1 VIQTFPSLPGIPGT
15 EPSRDLGDGSAVDNL
30 VQQIKGHIQSNG
42 LTVGDTLPSEREL
55 GEKFAA
61 ARNTVREAV
70 RILKAYGVVD
80 VRPKIGAV
88 IVNRHMDA
96 VLDLFSF
103 QLSISRETFID
114 IQGFRR
120 LIEVGS
126 ADAIFSVVTDADIA
140 RFRKLNADILDAP
153 SKVEAAER
161 DFGFHAA
168 LLELADN
175 QTVLNVY
182 TTMKT
187 IIVKLMETGKETH
200 GLQGTF
206 DTHSRI
212 LDALEAQDRLGFQY
226 WMSSHLDHGLGFI
239 DDSVDS
245 QTAEDKASGENKPDS

>member
-1 VIQTFPSLPGIPGT
+1 MIQTPSSLQSADARAPNR
-15 EPSRDLGDGSAVDNL
+15 EPSDGSAVDNL
-30 VQQIKGHIQSNG
+30 VQQIKGYIQSNG

-103 QLSISRETFID
+103 QLSISRETFLD

-126 ADAIFSVVTDADIA
+126 ADAIFAALTDADVA
-140 RFRKLNADILDAP
+140 RFRALNDAILDAP

-161 DFGFHAA
+161 DFAFHAA

-182 TTMKT
+182 TTMKP
-187 IIVKLMETGKETH
+187 IIVRLMETGKETH
-200 GLQGTF
+200 GLQGTH

-212 LDALEAQDRLGFQY
+212 LGALEKRDRLGFQY
-226 WMSSHLDHGLGFI
+226 WMSNHLDHGLGFI
-239 DDSVDS
+239 DGSVDA
-245 QTAEDKASGENKPDS
+245 QNAESKATNP

>member
-1 VIQTFPSLPGIPGT
+1 MTQTIPPLPGTAGN
-15 EPSRDLGDGSAVDNL
+15 EPSREPGDGSAVDNL
-30 VQQIKGHIQSNG
+30 VQQIKGYIQSNS

-103 QLSISRETFID
+103 QLSISRETFLD

-126 ADAIFSVVTDADIA
+126 ADAIFSSVTDADIA
-140 RFRKLNADILDAP
+140 RFRKLNQEILDAP

-182 TTMKT
+182 TTMKP
-187 IIVKLMETGKETH
+187 IIVKLMETGKESH
-200 GLQGTF
+200 GLQGTY
-206 DTHSRI
+206 DTHTHI
-212 LDALEAQDRLGFQY
+212 LDALEKRDRLGFQY
-226 WMSSHLDHGLGFI
+226 WMSNHLDHGLGFI
-239 DDSVDS
+239 DRSVDA
-245 QTAEDKASGENKPDS
+245 QNTEEAAPDA

>member
-1 VIQTFPSLPGIPGT
+1 MTQTIPPLPGTAGNEPGR
-15 EPSRDLGDGSAVDNL
+15 EPGDGSAVDNL
-30 VQQIKGHIQSNG
+30 VQQIKGYIQSNS

-103 QLSISRETFID
+103 QLSISRETFLD

-126 ADAIFSVVTDADIA
+126 ADAIFSAVTDADIA
-140 RFRKLNADILDAP
+140 RFRKLNQEILDAP
-153 SKVEAAER
+153 TKVEAAER

-182 TTMKT
+182 TTMKP
-187 IIVKLMETGKETH
+187 IIVKLMETGKESH
-200 GLQGTF
+200 GLQGTY
-206 DTHSRI
+206 DTHTHI
-212 LDALEAQDRLGFQY
+212 LDALEKRDRLGFQY
-226 WMSSHLDHGLGFI
+226 WMSNHLDHGLGFI
-239 DDSVDS
+239 DRSVDA
-245 QTAEDKASGENKPDS
+245 QNTEETAPDA

>member
-1 VIQTFPSLPGIPGT
+1 MTQTIPPLPGTAGNEPGR
-15 EPSRDLGDGSAVDNL
+15 EPGDGSAVDNL
-30 VQQIKGHIQSNG
+30 VQQIKGYIQSNR

-103 QLSISRETFID
+103 QLSISRETFLD

-126 ADAIFSVVTDADIA
+126 ADAIFSAVNDADIA
-140 RFRKLNADILDAP
+140 RFRKLNEEILDAP

-182 TTMKT
+182 TTMKP
-187 IIVKLMETGKETH
+187 IIVKLMETGKESH
-200 GLQGTF
+200 GLQGTY
-206 DTHSRI
+206 DTHTRI
-212 LDALEAQDRLGFQY
+212 LDALEKRDRLGFQY
-226 WMSSHLDHGLGFI
+226 WMSNHLDHGLGFI
-239 DDSVDS
+239 DRSVDA
-245 QTAEDKASGENKPDS
+245 QHTEETAPEA

>member
-1 VIQTFPSLPGIPGT
+1 MPIETSDQQVTDM
-15 EPSRDLGDGSAVDNL
+15 RDASDRSAVDTL
-30 VQQIKGHIQSNG
+30 VDQIKSYIQTNG

-103 QLSISRETFID
+103 QLSISRETFLD

-126 ADAIFSVVTDADIA
+126 ADAILAVLTDANIA
-140 RFRKLNADILDAP
+140 RFHALNDSIIEASSA
-153 SKVEAAER
+153 VEAAER
-161 DFGFHAA
+161 DFSFHAA

-182 TTMKT
+182 TTMKP

-200 GLQGTF
+200 GLQGTH
-206 DTHSRI
+206 DSHTHI
-212 LDALEAQDRLGFQY
+212 LKALENRDRLAFQY
-226 WMSSHLDHGLGFI
+226 WMSSHLDHGLNFI
-239 DDSVDS
+239 E
-245 QTAEDKASGENKPDS
+245 QTMPAEGESRSRQTGDA

>member
-1 VIQTFPSLPGIPGT
+1 MTQTIPPLPGTAGNEPGR
-15 EPSRDLGDGSAVDNL
+15 EPGDGSAVDNL
-30 VQQIKGHIQSNG
+30 VQQIKGYIQSNR

-103 QLSISRETFID
+103 QLSISRETFLD

-126 ADAIFSVVTDADIA
+126 ADAIFSAVNDADIA
-140 RFRKLNADILDAP
+140 RFRKLNEEILDAP

-182 TTMKT
+182 TTMKP
-187 IIVKLMETGKETH
+187 IIVKLMETGKESH
-200 GLQGTF
+200 GLQGTY
-206 DTHSRI
+206 DTHTRI
-212 LDALEAQDRLGFQY
+212 LDALEKRDRLGFQY
-226 WMSSHLDHGLGFI
+226 WMSNHLDHGLGFI
-239 DDSVDS
+239 DRSVDV
-245 QTAEDKASGENKPDS
+245 QHPEETAPEA

>member
-1 VIQTFPSLPGIPGT
+1 MAQSAPQSDPSDL
-15 EPSRDLGDGSAVDNL
+15 RDAGDGSAVDKL
-30 VQQIKGHIQSNG
+30 VQQIKGYIQVNG

-103 QLSISRETFID
+103 QLTISRETFLD

-120 LIEVGS
+120 LIEVGA
-126 ADAIFSVVTDADIA
+126 ADAIFETMTEADLA
-140 RFRKLNADILDAP
+140 RFHAINDSILEATCA
-153 SKVEAAER
+153 VEAAER
-161 DFGFHAA
+161 DFTFHAA
-168 LLELADN
+168 LLELAGN

-182 TTMKT
+182 TTMKP
-187 IIVKLMETGKETH
+187 IIVRLMETGKETH
-200 GLQGTF
+200 GLQGTHE
-206 DTHSRI
+206 THSRI
-212 LDALEAQDRLGFQY
+212 LDALKARDRLAFQY
-226 WMSSHLDHGLGFI
+226 WMSSHLDHGLSFI
-239 DDSVDS
+239 QQSMSADGLSHGG
-245 QTAEDKASGENKPDS
+245 QAGHA

>member
-1 VIQTFPSLPGIPGT
+1 MPTTTSEERLLT
-15 EPSRDLGDGSAVDNL
+15 TREAGDGSAVDNL
-30 VQQIKGHIQSNG
+30 VEQIKTYIQANA

-103 QLSISRETFID
+103 QLSISRETFLD

-126 ADAIFSVVTDADIA
+126 ADAILAVLTDTDVN
-140 RFRKLNADILDAP
+140 RFHSINDSIVQAASAI
-153 SKVEAAER
+153 EAAER
-161 DFGFHAA
+161 DFAFHAA

-182 TTMKT
+182 TTMKP

-200 GLQGTF
+200 GLQGTH
-206 DTHSRI
+206 DTHANI
-212 LDALEAQDRLGFQY
+212 LQALEKRDRLAFQY
-226 WMSSHLDHGLGFI
+226 WMSNHLDHGLNFI
-239 DDSVDS
+239 E
-245 QTAEDKASGENKPDS
+245 QTMPADGVTGGGQTGAA

>member
-1 VIQTFPSLPGIPGT
+1 MIQTPSSLQSTDARAPNR
-15 EPSRDLGDGSAVDNL
+15 EPSDRSAVDNL
-30 VQQIKGHIQSNG
+30 VQQIKGYIQSNG

-103 QLSISRETFID
+103 QLSISRETFLD

-126 ADAIFSVVTDADIA
+126 ADAIFAALTDADVA
-140 RFRKLNADILDAP
+140 RFRTLNVTILEAA
-153 SKVEAAER
+153 SKVDAAER
-161 DFGFHAA
+161 DFAFHAA

-182 TTMKT
+182 TTMKP
-187 IIVKLMETGKETH
+187 IIVRLMETGKETH
-200 GLQGTF
+200 GLQGTH
-206 DTHSRI
+206 DTHSHI
-212 LDALEAQDRLGFQY
+212 LDALEKRDRLGFQY
-226 WMSSHLDHGLGFI
+226 WMSNHLDHGLGFI
-239 DDSVDS
+239 ERSVDAQNAGS
-245 QTAEDKASGENKPDS
+245 EATKV

>member
-1 VIQTFPSLPGIPGT
+1 MPIDNPEQPVIEARES
-15 EPSRDLGDGSAVDNL
+15 GDGSAVDNL
-30 VQQIKGHIQSNG
+30 VQQIKGYIQTND

-103 QLSISRETFID
+103 QLSISRESFLD

-120 LIEVGS
+120 LVEVGS
-126 ADAIFSVVTDADIA
+126 ADAILASVTQSDIA
-140 RFRKLNADILDAP
+140 RFCALNDMILTSGSA
-153 SKVEAAER
+153 VEAAER
-161 DFGFHAA
+161 DFAFHAA
-168 LLELADN
+168 LLEIADN

-182 TTMKT
+182 TTMKP
-187 IIVKLMETGKETH
+187 IIVRLMETGKTTH
-200 GLQGTF
+200 GLQGTH
-206 DTHSRI
+206 DTHARI
-212 LDALEAQDRLGFQY
+212 LDGLIARDRLAFQY
-226 WMSSHLDHGLGFI
+226 WMSSHLDHGLNFI
-239 DDSVDS
+239 EQSVSAQAAHSERSTDH
-245 QTAEDKASGENKPDS
+245 QSG

>member
-1 VIQTFPSLPGIPGT
+1 MIQTTPPLPGASPREPNR
-15 EPSRDLGDGSAVDNL
+15 EPSDGSAVDNL
-30 VQQIKGHIQSNG
+30 VQQIKGYIQSNG

-103 QLSISRETFID
+103 QLSISRETFLD

-126 ADAIFSVVTDADIA
+126 ADAILATLTNADVA
-140 RFRKLNADILDAP
+140 RFRSLNDTILDAP

-161 DFGFHAA
+161 DFAFHAA

-182 TTMKT
+182 TTMKP
-187 IIVKLMETGKETH
+187 IIVRLMETGKETH
-200 GLQGTF
+200 GLQGTH

-212 LDALEAQDRLGFQY
+212 LDALEKRDRLGFQY

-239 DDSVDS
+239 ERSVD
-245 QTAEDKASGENKPDS
+245 AENTREKAPGA

>member
-1 VIQTFPSLPGIPGT
+1 MTQTIPPLPGTAGNEPGR
-15 EPSRDLGDGSAVDNL
+15 EPGDGSAVDNL
-30 VQQIKGHIQSNG
+30 VQQIKGYIQSNR

-103 QLSISRETFID
+103 QLSISRETFLD

-126 ADAIFSVVTDADIA
+126 ADAIFSAVNDADIA
-140 RFRKLNADILDAP
+140 RFRKLNEEILDAP
-153 SKVEAAER
+153 SKVEAAEC

-182 TTMKT
+182 TTMKP
-187 IIVKLMETGKETH
+187 IIVKLMETGKESH
-200 GLQGTF
+200 GLQGTY
-206 DTHSRI
+206 DTHTHI
-212 LDALEAQDRLGFQY
+212 LDALEKRDRLGFQY
-226 WMSSHLDHGLGFI
+226 WMSNHLDHGLGFI
-239 DDSVDS
+239 DRSVDA
-245 QTAEDKASGENKPDS
+245 QHPEETAPEA

>member
-1 VIQTFPSLPGIPGT
+1 MTIAPSPVPH
-15 EPSRDLGDGSAVDNL
+15 SDARDAGEGSAVDNL
-30 VQQIKGHIQSNG
+30 VQQIKGYIQSNG

-61 ARNTVREAV
+61 ARNTVRESI

-103 QLSISRETFID
+103 QLSISRETFLD

-126 ADAIFSVVTDADIA
+126 ADAILRVLSDTDVA
-140 RFRKLNADILDAP
+140 RFRAINDSILDA
-153 SKVEAAER
+153 SSVVEAAER
-161 DFGFHAA
+161 DFAFHAA

-182 TTMKT
+182 TTMKP
-187 IIVKLMETGKETH
+187 IIVRLMETGKETH
-200 GLQGTF
+200 GLQGTH
-206 DTHSRI
+206 DTHAHI
-212 LDALEAQDRLGFQY
+212 LRALAARDRLGFQY
-226 WMSSHLDHGLGFI
+226 WMSSHLDHGLSFI
-239 DDSVDS
+239 E
-245 QTAEDKASGENKPDS
+245 QTMPRETNAPDGIDTLRETKRS

>member
-1 VIQTFPSLPGIPGT
+1 MTQTIPPLPGTAGNEPGR
-15 EPSRDLGDGSAVDNL
+15 EPGDGSAVDNL
-30 VQQIKGHIQSNG
+30 VQQIKGYIQSNR

-103 QLSISRETFID
+103 QLSISRETFLD

-126 ADAIFSVVTDADIA
+126 ADAIFSAVTDADIA
-140 RFRKLNADILDAP
+140 RFCKLNEEILDAP

-182 TTMKT
+182 TTMKP
-187 IIVKLMETGKETH
+187 IIVKLMETGKESH
-200 GLQGTF
+200 GLQGTY
-206 DTHSRI
+206 DTHTRI
-212 LDALEAQDRLGFQY
+212 LDALEKRDRLGFQY
-226 WMSSHLDHGLGFI
+226 WMSNHLDHGLGFI
-239 DDSVDS
+239 DRSVDA
-245 QTAEDKASGENKPDS
+245 QHPEETAPEA

>member
-1 VIQTFPSLPGIPGT
+1 MTQTIPPLPGTAGNEPGR
-15 EPSRDLGDGSAVDNL
+15 EPGDGSAVDNL
-30 VQQIKGHIQSNG
+30 VQQIKGYIQSNR

-103 QLSISRETFID
+103 QLSISRETFLD

-126 ADAIFSVVTDADIA
+126 ADAIFSAVNDADIA
-140 RFRKLNADILDAP
+140 RFRKLNEEILDAP

-182 TTMKT
+182 TTMKP
-187 IIVKLMETGKETH
+187 IIVKLMETGKESH
-200 GLQGTF
+200 GLQGTY
-206 DTHSRI
+206 DTHTRI
-212 LDALEAQDRLGFQY
+212 LDALEKRDRLGFQY
-226 WMSSHLDHGLGFI
+226 WMSNHLDHGLGFI
-239 DDSVDS
+239 DRSVDA
-245 QTAEDKASGENKPDS
+245 QHPEETAPEA

>member
-1 VIQTFPSLPGIPGT
+1 MIQTIPPLPGAAGNEPGR
-15 EPSRDLGDGSAVDNL
+15 EPGDGSAVDNL
-30 VQQIKGHIQSNG
+30 VQQIKGYIQSNS

-103 QLSISRETFID
+103 QLSISRETFLD

-126 ADAIFSVVTDADIA
+126 ADAIFSAVTDGDIA
-140 RFRKLNADILDAP
+140 RFRKLNQEILDAP

-182 TTMKT
+182 TTMKP
-187 IIVKLMETGKETH
+187 IIVKLMETGKESH

-206 DTHSRI
+206 DTHTRI
-212 LDALEAQDRLGFQY
+212 LDALEKRDRLGFQY
-226 WMSSHLDHGLGFI
+226 WMSNHLDHGLGFI
-239 DDSVDS
+239 DRSVDA
-245 QTAEDKASGENKPDS
+245 QNTEETAPDA

>member
-1 VIQTFPSLPGIPGT
+1 MAQTIPPLPGTAGNEPGR
-15 EPSRDLGDGSAVDNL
+15 EPGDGSAVDNL
-30 VQQIKGHIQSNG
+30 VQQIKGYIQSNR

-103 QLSISRETFID
+103 QLSISRETFLD

-126 ADAIFSVVTDADIA
+126 ADAIFSAVNDADIA
-140 RFRKLNADILDAP
+140 RFRKLNEEILDAP

-182 TTMKT
+182 TTMKP
-187 IIVKLMETGKETH
+187 IIVKLMETGKESH
-200 GLQGTF
+200 GLQGTY
-206 DTHSRI
+206 DTHTRI
-212 LDALEAQDRLGFQY
+212 LDALEKRDRLGFQY
-226 WMSSHLDHGLGFI
+226 WMSNHLDHGLGFI
-239 DDSVDS
+239 DRSVDA
-245 QTAEDKASGENKPDS
+245 QHPEETAPEA